1 MNFLAHLLT
10 GDTSDAMLVGSFAG
24 DFCRGGLDRQ
34 PRSLRDGIR
43 LHRMVDAFADTHPSF
58 SLVRARLRPS
68 LGLYAPVGA
77 DMLIDHLLAEE
88 WRTWVRPEE
97 LRRFADRAGAVLMER
112 RDWLPGSGARIAT
125 MMVSGRWLE
134 SYAEKDGIRTALE
147 RMTMRTRRNIRLAD
161 ALLELDRN
169 EDEIRS
175 SIREFLSD
183 LFSSAELVEAGM
195 RTDLSPESG
204 GGIEALPQA

>member
-10 GDTSDAMLVGSFAG
+10 GDSGDAMLVGSFAG

-34 PRSLRDGIR
+34 PETLRDGIR
-43 LHRMVDAFADTHPSF
+43 LHRKVDAFADTHPAF

-88 WRTWVRPEE
+88 WRSWVPREA
-97 LRRFADRAGAVLMER
+97 LANFAGRAGSVLMER
-112 RDWLPGSGARIAT
+112 RGWLPRSGARIAT

-147 RMTMRTRRNIRLAD
+147 RMTMRIRGNIRLAD

-169 EDEIRS
+169 EDEIRGA
-175 SIREFLSD
+175 IREFLSD
-183 LFSSAELVEAGM
+183 LFSSVRMIEAGM
-195 RTDLSPESG
+195 RTDLSAESRR
-204 GGIEALPQA
+204 GIQASPHA